1 MAVVAAV
8 SPMNTSASGSRSS
21 WPSNHPSRAA
31 LTSGR
36 SCSAAW
42 ALLFSRDAVALEEAR
57 QAALGQMDAPLGQ
70 SRTQVPQ
77 EDAGLLLGERQDQIR
92 MGLDPV
98 RALIPTQRLGGD
110 VTFTGKLPAPA
121 ARAGKA
127 DPEAFCRLMPGR
139 AGLDGSHHAL
149 AQIDGQG

>member
-1 MAVVAAV
+1 
-8 SPMNTSASGSRSS
+8 
-21 WPSNHPSRAA
+21 
-31 LTSGR
+31 
-36 SCSAAW
+36 
-42 ALLFSRDAVALEEAR
+42 VALEEAR

-70 SRTQVPQ
+70 SRAQVPQ

-98 RALIPTQRLGGD
+98 RALIPTQRLGVD

-127 DPEAFCRLMPGR
+127 NPEAFGRLMPGR

-149 AQIDGQG
+149 AQINGQG